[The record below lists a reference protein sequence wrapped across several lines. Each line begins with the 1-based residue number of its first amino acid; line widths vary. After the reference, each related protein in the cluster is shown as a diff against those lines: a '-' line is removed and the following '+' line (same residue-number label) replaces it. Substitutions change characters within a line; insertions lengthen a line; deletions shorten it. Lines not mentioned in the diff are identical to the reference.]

1 VELLERQA
9 AQASLDGALADATR
23 GSGRMVFVAGEAGIG
38 KTSLVR
44 TFVADVP
51 RGTRVLQG
59 ACDDLLTPGPL
70 GAVRDVARHTRGPLA
85 AALTTGT
92 FPDVA
97 AGLLAELSAGPPTVL
112 LIEDLHWAD
121 EATLDLL
128 AYVAR
133 RVADLPAAVVLTY
146 RDDEVGRASPLRRLL
161 GAAPPGSTVRV
172 TLQRLSLT
180 AVMALAPDRA
190 VALHVHGRTRGNP
203 FLVTELL
210 NADDGLPASI
220 SEAVLGRLTRLPE
233 ASREFVEQ
241 IAVMPARAEPELL
254 DLLHPGWADV
264 AAPAEE
270 LGVLD
275 VRDGVLAFR
284 HELARQAVEESL
296 PGTRRIHLNRA
307 VLAALRTSPTI
318 DRARV
323 LHHAD
328 RCRDVDA
335 VLTHG
340 PAAARAAAAAGAHQ
354 QALAYW
360 EQVRPVADRLAEA
373 ERAALFEDL
382 AWEYYF
388 ANRFADAVAAARL
401 AVGLRE
407 GLDDMG
413 ALAQAHVTLARQLY
427 MNAEP
432 AAARTAADRAVAV
445 APDPPRQ
452 ALAATHRAVLLVL
465 TDNEEEALPALAAAA
480 ERAAAVGA
488 DDLVAFGT
496 TYAGFA
502 RVQLGD
508 LTGLDLLREGIE
520 QASAAGQRDYLARA
534 YTSIVRGLE
543 RLGRFD
549 ELARYVDEG
558 LSRAR
563 EVEFLSHAYTL
574 EAHRSL
580 VQVVRGEWVAAEQG
594 LRDLVAANPDAGVL
608 ARHTLPVLARLLVR
622 RGADDA
628 DEWLDRAWDLARRAD
643 VLAVLAPTALAA
655 VEHAWLTGAT
665 ELADEP
671 VRILS
676 ERTQRSGVDRFRG
689 ELQRYLRR
697 LGRPAEAFPGCPEE
711 FAAGLRGDWRAAAD
725 AWAAVGDPYAQALE
739 LAESPDPETVIAALA
754 ILDGL
759 GAAPAATLVR
769 RRLRALGVQRIP
781 RGPAPT
787 TRENPGGLTDRQ
799 LDVLALLGEG
809 LSNPE
814 IAERLVLSV
823 RTVDHHV
830 SAILAKLGVT
840 TRHEA
845 ARFVR

>member
-1 VELLERQA
+1 
-9 AQASLDGALADATR
+9 
-23 GSGRMVFVAGEAGIG
+23 
-38 KTSLVR
+38 
-44 TFVADVP
+44 
-51 RGTRVLQG
+51 
-59 ACDDLLTPGPL
+59 
-70 GAVRDVARHTRGPLA
+70 
-85 AALTTGT
+85 
-92 FPDVA
+92 
-97 AGLLAELSAGPPTVL
+97 
-112 LIEDLHWAD
+112 
-121 EATLDLL
+121 
-128 AYVAR
+128 
-133 RVADLPAAVVLTY
+133 
-146 RDDEVGRASPLRRLL
+146 
-161 GAAPPGSTVRV
+161 
-172 TLQRLSLT
+172 
-180 AVMALAPDRA
+180 
-190 VALHVHGRTRGNP
+190 
-203 FLVTELL
+203 
-210 NADDGLPASI
+210 
-220 SEAVLGRLTRLPE
+220 
-233 ASREFVEQ
+233 
-241 IAVMPARAEPELL
+241 
-254 DLLHPGWADV
+254 
-264 AAPAEE
+264 
-270 LGVLD
+270 
-275 VRDGVLAFR
+275 
-284 HELARQAVEESL
+284 
-296 PGTRRIHLNRA
+296 
-307 VLAALRTSPTI
+307 
-318 DRARV
+318 
-323 LHHAD
+323 
-328 RCRDVDA
+328 
-335 VLTHG
+335 
-340 PAAARAAAAAGAHQ
+340 
-354 QALAYW
+354 
-360 EQVRPVADRLAEA
+360 
-373 ERAALFEDL
+373 
-382 AWEYYF
+382 
-388 ANRFADAVAAARL
+388 
-401 AVGLRE
+401 
-407 GLDDMG
+407 
-413 ALAQAHVTLARQLY
+413 VTLARQLY

-845 ARFVR
+845 ARLVR